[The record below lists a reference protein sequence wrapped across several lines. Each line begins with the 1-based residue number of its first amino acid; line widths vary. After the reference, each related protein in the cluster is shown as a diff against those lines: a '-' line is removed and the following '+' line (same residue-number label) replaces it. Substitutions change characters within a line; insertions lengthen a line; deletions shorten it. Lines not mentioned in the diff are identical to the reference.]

1 MNHLQGL
8 FPARHIVGVS
18 ALPMAT
24 PPPTSHPTEQC
35 LHSISTPL
43 QSLFGNEYSLC
54 TLYKQNS
61 PAEAGKS
68 EVLGL
73 ILFVGVKNLVMH
85 FMTKKHS
92 VIYYL
97 YSLLTGIQA

>member
-8 FPARHIVGVS
+8 FPARHIVGVP

-24 PPPTSHPTEQC
+24 THPAVQPQC
-35 LHSISTPL
+35 LQSISTPL

-61 PAEAGKS
+61 PAAAGKS
-68 EVLGL
+68 EILGL
-73 ILFVGVKNLVMH
+73 FYLLV
-85 FMTKKHS
+85 
-92 VIYYL
+92 
-97 YSLLTGIQA
+97 